1 MKKYILAIDQG
12 TTSTRVIAFNKQG
25 EIIASSNQE
34 IKNIFVKPGWVEQD
48 ANDIWLSTLSV
59 LSHLFINNKIK
70 PEEIVSIGITNQRET
85 TVVWD
90 KRTGIPIYKAIVWQS
105 RQSDY
110 ICEQLKTKN
119 YADLIHKKTGLLIDA
134 YFSATK
140 IKWILDNV
148 EGAKEKAE
156 NGDLLFGTID
166 SWLLWNLSKN
176 KVHATDYSNA
186 SRTMLYNINDLTWDQ
201 ELLDILDIPQSLL
214 PQVEN
219 SATFYDVTNPD
230 YFFGQEI
237 PITALIGDQQAS
249 LFGHKCLEPGEM
261 KNTYGTGCFMLMN
274 VGNKPIYSSN
284 GLLTTIAWG
293 LDNKITYAFEGSIF
307 VAGSAI
313 QWLRDE
319 LKIINSSSE
328 SEAKANQ
335 VKDNGGVYVVPAFVG
350 LGSPYWD
357 MEVKAA
363 ILGLTRGS
371 NDAHIVRATL
381 EAIAYQVKDIIE
393 LMQQESAIPISSLNV
408 DGGAS
413 ANNLLMQFQ
422 ADILN
427 ASIILAN
434 HKETTALGCAYLAG
448 LNNNF
453 FEDFSQLKHFQS
465 RKIFYPKMNEE
476 QRVTYYQKWLL
487 AINCVRN
494 FK

>member
-1 MKKYILAIDQG
+1 MKKYVLAIDQG

-25 EIIASSNQE
+25 EAIASASQE
-34 IKNIFVKPGWVEQD
+34 IKNFFPHPGWVEQD
-48 ANDIWLSTLSV
+48 ANEIWLSTLSV

-70 PEEIVSIGITNQRET
+70 PDEIISIGITNQRET
-85 TVVWD
+85 TVIWD
-90 KRTGIPIYKAIVWQS
+90 KHTGIPVYNAIVWQS

-110 ICEQLKTKN
+110 ICEQLINNGYKTM
-119 YADLIHKKTGLLIDA
+119 IQQKTGLLIDA

-148 EGAKEKAE
+148 EDVKEKAFNNE
-156 NGDLLFGTID
+156 LLFGTID
-166 SWLLWNLSKN
+166 TWLLWNLSKN
-176 KVHATDYSNA
+176 KVHTTDYSNA
-186 SRTMLYNINDLTWDQ
+186 SRTMLFNINDLKWDEQ
-201 ELLDILDIPQSLL
+201 LLDILNIPVSLL
-214 PQVEN
+214 PKVKD
-219 SATFYDVTNPD
+219 SASFFDVSNPD
-230 YFFGQEI
+230 HFFGHEI

-249 LFGHKCLEPGEM
+249 LFGHQCFNPGEM

-274 VGNKPIYSSN
+274 IGNKPVYSSN

-293 LDNKITYAFEGSIF
+293 VDNKITYAFEGSVF

-319 LKIINSSSE
+319 LKIIHSASE
-328 SEAKANQ
+328 SETKAMQ

-357 MEVKAA
+357 MEVSAA

-393 LMQQESAIPISSLNV
+393 LMQQESRIPLANLNV

-427 ASIILAN
+427 ANIILAN
-434 HKETTALGCAYLAG
+434 FKETTALGCAYLSG
-448 LNNNF
+448 LYSNF
-453 FEDFSQLKHFQS
+453 FDDKLDLSNNK
-465 RKIFYPKMNEE
+465 KIFYSQMNEKLRSE
-476 QRVTYYQKWLL
+476 YYQKWLL
-487 AINCVRN
+487 AIKCVRN